1 MEDNDIRQQ
10 VDRLEWRVDLHDEQL
25 AASANAAAVFK
36 GQLDAINKSLLQ
48 IKWFVV
54 GGVICFLS
62 EQLGLINILKL
73 IGV

>member
-1 MEDNDIRQQ
+1 MDDLKQLI
-10 VDRLEWRVDLHDEQL
+10 DRLEWRVDSHEEQL
-25 AASANAAAVFK
+25 KVLQQNAVALK
-36 GQLDAINKSLLQ
+36 DQLDAINKSLLQ

-62 EQLGLINILKL
+62 EQLGLLNILKL

>member
-1 MEDNDIRQQ
+1 MDSLKQQ
-10 VDRLEWRVDLHDEQL
+10 LDRLEWRVDSHEEQL
-25 AASANAAAVFK
+25 KILQKNAVALK
-36 GQLDAINKSLLQ
+36 DQLDAINKSLLQ

-62 EQLGLINILKL
+62 EQLGLLNILKL

>member
-1 MEDNDIRQQ
+1 MENLKQQ
-10 VDRLEWRVDLHDEQL
+10 IDRLIWRVDAHDAQL
-25 AASANAAAVFK
+25 KVLQQNAIALK
-36 GQLDAINKSLLQ
+36 DQLDAINRSLLQ

-62 EQLGLINILKL
+62 EQLGLLNILKL

>member
-1 MEDNDIRQQ
+1 MENLKQLI
-10 VDRLEWRVDLHDEQL
+10 DRLEWRVDSHEEQL
-25 AASANAAAVFK
+25 KILQKNAVALK
-36 GQLDAINKSLLQ
+36 DQLDAINKSLLQ

-62 EQLGLINILKL
+62 EQLGLLNILKL